1 MRSDVIIEEVLAK
14 CDVLK
19 MAGLWAA
26 EPRLRPRAWL
36 RNFEPQDQ
44 PLAANLLDKFTY
56 YNALFTDRLFLASYQ
71 SLGDGM
77 PKGPQAPGR
86 DLLLQSIEKA
96 LFTPVR
102 GEKPNP
108 TDSGYLLCR
117 KARQLIG
124 VPEERIVETEQALAH
139 AYGGGP
145 VIFLDDFVGS
155 GDQFLST
162 WTRDTQGH
170 SFQDAMLQSGFVGIY
185 VTLITTRLG
194 LKMIHA
200 RAPDVAVCAA
210 HVLDEKSTVF
220 GLNSENAKLYSDI
233 EELLKK
239 YTPRLSP
246 KEDYMD
252 GSYRIF
258 GYKTI
263 GLMFGFEHSIP
274 DATLPIFWSPG
285 TDNWEPLIERN

>member
-1 MRSDVIIEEVLAK
+1 MRPDVIIEEVLAK

-36 RNFEPQDQ
+36 KNFEPQDQ
-44 PLAANLLDKFTY
+44 PLAAYLLDKFTY
-56 YNALFTDRLFLASYQ
+56 YNSRFTDRLFVASYQ

-77 PKGPQAPGR
+77 PKGPRAPGR
-86 DLLLQSIEKA
+86 DLLLQSIKKA

-108 TDSGYLLCR
+108 TDSGYFLCR
-117 KARQLIG
+117 RARQLLG
-124 VPEERIVETEQALAH
+124 VPEDRIVEADQALLH
-139 AYGGGP
+139 AYAGNP
-145 VIFLDDFVGS
+145 VVFLDDFVGS
-155 GDQFLST
+155 GDQFLTT
-162 WTRDTQGH
+162 WTRDMKGR
-170 SFQDAMLQSGFVGIY
+170 SFQDAMVRSGFVAIY

-194 LKMIHA
+194 LKVIYDG
-200 RAPDVAVCAA
+200 APNVAVCAA
-210 HVLDEKSTVF
+210 HILDERSTVF
-220 GLNSENAKLYSDI
+220 GLKIESTALYSEV

-239 YTPRLSP
+239 YEPRLAP
-246 KEDYMD
+246 KEDYME

-258 GYKTI
+258 GYKTR

-285 TDNWEPLIERN
+285 TGNWEPLIERN

>member
-1 MRSDVIIEEVLAK
+1 MRPDVIINEVLAK

-19 MAGLWAA
+19 MAGLWPA

-36 RNFEPQDQ
+36 GNFDPEDRQ
-44 PLAANLLDKFTY
+44 LAAYLLDKFTY
-56 YNALFTDRLFLASYQ
+56 YNALFTDRLFVASYL

-77 PKGPQAPGR
+77 PKGPRAPGR
-86 DLLLQSIEKA
+86 TLLLQSIENA
-96 LFTPVR
+96 VFTPVR

-117 KARQLIG
+117 KARQLLG

-139 AYGGGP
+139 AYQGRT

-162 WTRDTQGH
+162 WQRITNGR
-170 SFQDAMLQSGFVGIY
+170 SFQDAMVRKGFVGIY
-185 VTLITTRLG
+185 VTLITTDFG
-194 LKMIHA
+194 LNVIHSS
-200 RAPDVAVCAA
+200 APDVAVCAA
-210 HVLDEKSTVF
+210 HVLDKKSTVF
-220 GLNSENAKLYSDI
+220 GLNTEYADI
-233 EELLKK
+233 EYLLKK

-246 KEDYMD
+246 KENYID
-252 GSYRIF
+252 GNYRVH
-258 GYKTI
+258 GYKSR

-274 DATLPIFWSPG
+274 DATLPIFWAPG
-285 TDNWEPLIERN
+285 TGNWEPLIERT